1 MSDSTGTGSGRLSG
15 WKEIAG
21 YLGKGAR
28 TVQRWEKLYG
38 LPVHREGREGGEIVY
53 AFRDEV
59 DGWMKDAA
67 PGDPPRSSAPPELAP
82 PASPRSARRWLAAGL
97 LLAGTAA
104 ALVAVSWLRPTAGGG
119 AAPASPGAAR
129 QPAGWRLANESLL
142 VFDAAGALLF
152 RHRFGYPVGT
162 AESAG
167 GPPAQPAQPPVL
179 IADVDG
185 DERAEVLVRAPGAER
200 TARSLYCFEADGRL
214 RFVHRPTC
222 VRRFGSEDYAEPWIA
237 FRLFVTRG
245 PGGAKRLWSVFV
257 HSLLFPAVLRELDP
271 KDGAVRQEYWSNGYI
286 EVVREVSWNGRHVV
300 LAGGT
305 SNDFRAASLAVFAPD
320 QVEGSA
326 PAVRPA
332 YACRDCPP
340 GGPEA
345 LLVFPS
351 LCLARRAGQAGVHD
365 VWVEKDGRLRVSV
378 AQGGDSA
385 GTVYAFYTLGPDG
398 SLLGAEISRELQA
411 SHERLERA
419 GALDHPFGARDVA
432 ALFPVRRWNGS
443 RFVDLPRVPV
453 AH

>member
-1 MSDSTGTGSGRLSG
+1 
-15 WKEIAG
+15 
-21 YLGKGAR
+21 
-28 TVQRWEKLYG
+28 
-38 LPVHREGREGGEIVY
+38 
-53 AFRDEV
+53 
-59 DGWMKDAA
+59 
-67 PGDPPRSSAPPELAP
+67 
-82 PASPRSARRWLAAGL
+82 
-97 LLAGTAA
+97 
-104 ALVAVSWLRPTAGGG
+104 LVWLRPTAGGG
-119 AAPASPGAAR
+119 GAPATPGAVR
-129 QPAGWRLANESLL
+129 QPAAWRLANESLL

-162 AESAG
+162 AESAD
-167 GPPAQPAQPPVL
+167 GPPAPPGQPPVL
-179 IADVDG
+179 VADVDG
-185 DERAEVLVRAPGAER
+185 DETAEVLVRGPGTER
-200 TARSLYCFEADGRL
+200 PARSLYCFEADGRL
-214 RFVHRPTC
+214 RFVHRPAS

-237 FRLFVTRG
+237 FRIFVTRG

-257 HSLLFPAVLRELDP
+257 HNLLFPAVLRELDP

-286 EVVREVSWNGRHVV
+286 EIVREVSWNGRPVV

-320 QVEGSA
+320 QVKGSA

-351 LCLARRAGQAGVHD
+351 LCLARRLGQAGVHD
-365 VWVEKDGRLRVSV
+365 VWVEKEGRLRVSV
-378 AQGGDSA
+378 AQGDESA
-385 GTVYAFYTLGPDG
+385 RTVYAFYTLGPDG
-398 SLLGAEISRELQA
+398 SLLGAEISREFQA
-411 SHERLERA
+411 SHERLERT

-432 ALFPVRRWNGS
+432 DLFPVRRWNGS